1 MEKKIKFLFLLLCCL
16 INSPAIAQQMR
27 DVSRQE
33 ALSIVKMCF
42 NDQDVDYY
50 LCDDPVLNVMS
61 EGEKLSFLQ
70 SNAWIFFVDAEPM
83 KGWEHDCYIVS
94 IAKKIGKYQSPAS
107 LSTKFRLPPM
117 GNFSPLEVKNRY
129 GVRAFQKPYVKK
141 ATLTNEVK
149 SAAGRTYAVI
159 LSGGHNKYS
168 NYERYWN
175 DCSFVYQTLVNKYG
189 VPKNNISVVMSDGT
203 DPAADMHATTGGYKS
218 SPLDLDND
226 GQPDIQYAATR
237 ANVKN
242 VLSSLSQRIGK
253 DDHLFF
259 YVIDH
264 GGTRDN
270 NNQSYICLWNEEKLH
285 DYELADWLRPFN
297 EKSVYVNAVL
307 GQCFSGGF
315 IEELS
320 KVGCFV
326 AAASKGS
333 ESSWSCGDIPYDEFV
348 YHWTSAIN
356 EGNAFGQPIYSDV
369 DNNHRVTMEEAFNY
383 AYQHDRRRPME
394 NPQHKS
400 NPISVGEDLAF
411 NNLPEAVDLYIRDN
425 DEDTG
430 KEPNLTTEIFWN
442 SPDIWVR
449 NQKDTIKIHENPY
462 YSDNHMACLV
472 HVRVHNR
479 GKKDFNGEGKWVH
492 VYWAQASTGL
502 TIKAWKGR
510 ELYENHISGDHIR
523 AVSIPYIPAGKDG
536 EVFITWGIQEDMV
549 HYQSDNGT
557 EKHHY
562 CLIARILDS
571 PYDDS
576 YDPKKIYFDVLG
588 SNDIAQKNIS
598 IVSRRELSK
607 GISVFVRN
615 IYGNSHK
622 YSLEIRTPTEKDKLL
637 FTKANVKMKMA
648 KPIYKAWERGGL
660 QATDIV
666 YNPTAS
672 PYSVKLNSSSS
683 KLENIC
689 MNGAEF
695 EKVTMNFD
703 FHTSSTDS
711 NEKYTFDLIQKDETG
726 NIVGGETFI
735 VESPL
740 HSHQGIEITPIDLG
754 DGRYKLS
761 TDWQETDRI
770 LWTDAVGSDV
780 GTGNNI
786 TVTPTLTNNK
796 FSAIA
801 ISSQGE
807 MAQETITLES
817 KTGFKSISPTP
828 VEDFIDIELHNPIKT
843 ENAMLRIN
851 SLTQTGNF
859 LLSKH
864 IPLDAK
870 KIQFDVTSLPS
881 GIYVLTY
888 SVDNQI
894 VDSKKFSKK

>member
-1 MEKKIKFLFLLLCCL
+1 MKNIYINQVSSFLPNKPVGNEEMENYIGLIGGKPSRVRSIVLRQNGIKTRYYGLDKQHKMTHSNAQLAKEAAEGLFADKTIPENVTLLACATSTPDQLLPSHASMVHGELGNFPMEIFSSAGVCLTSLQALKICYSNILAGLHKKAVCVASELT
-16 INSPAIAQQMR
+16 SPALVSKFYDPEYEATHENPDKDPYMAFEKDFMR
-27 DVSRQE
+27 FM
-33 ALSIVKMCF
+33 L
-42 NDQDVDYY
+42 
-50 LCDDPVLNVMS
+50 
-61 EGEKLSFLQ
+61 
-70 SNAWIFFVDAEPM
+70 
-83 KGWEHDCYIVS
+83 
-94 IAKKIGKYQSPAS
+94 
-107 LSTKFRLPPM
+107 
-117 GNFSPLEVKNRY
+117 
-129 GVRAFQKPYVKK
+129 
-141 ATLTNEVK
+141 
-149 SAAGRTYAVI
+149 
-159 LSGGHNKYS
+159 
-168 NYERYWN
+168 
-175 DCSFVYQTLVNKYG
+175 
-189 VPKNNISVVMSDGT
+189 SDGAGAVLVQDHPEGNT
-203 DPAADMHATTGGYKS
+203 PLRIEWIEMTSYANELPTCMFMASELQADGRLKS
-218 SPLDLDND
+218 WKEFT
-226 GQPDIQYAATR
+226 PDEIKERGVLVGKQDIRHLKKFAIKYWVNHIETVLAKH
-237 ANVKN
+237 NVKPEEIN
-242 VLSSLSQRIGK
+242 CVIPHLSSMLFYDKLK
-253 DDHLFF
+253 DRAPE
-259 YVIDH
+259 Y
-264 GGTRDN
+264 
-270 NNQSYICLWNEEKLH
+270 
-285 DYELADWLRPFN
+285 
-297 EKSVYVNAVL
+297 
-307 GQCFSGGF
+307 
-315 IEELS
+315 
-320 KVGCFV
+320 
-326 AAASKGS
+326 
-333 ESSWSCGDIPYDEFV
+333 
-348 YHWTSAIN
+348 
-356 EGNAFGQPIYSDV
+356 
-369 DNNHRVTMEEAFNY
+369 
-383 AYQHDRRRPME
+383 
-394 NPQHKS
+394 PQYKS

-411 NNLPEAVDLYIRDN
+411 NNLPEAVDLYIKDN

-430 KEPNLTTEIFWN
+430 KEPNLTTKEFWK

-449 NQKDTIKIHENPY
+449 NQKDGIQEHENPY
-462 YSDNHMACLV
+462 YSDDHIACLV
-472 HVRVHNR
+472 YVRVHNR
-479 GKKDFNGEGKWVH
+479 GKEDFNGVGKWIH

-523 AVSIPYIPAGKDG
+523 AVPIPYIPAGEDR
-536 EVFITWGIQEDMV
+536 EVSITWGIQEDMV

-828 VEDFIDIELHNPIKT
+828 VEDFIDIELCSPVKSG
-843 ENAMLRIN
+843 NAVLRVN
-851 SLTQTGNF
+851 SLTQAGSI

-870 KIQFDVTSLPS
+870 KIQLNATSLPS

-888 SVDNQI
+888 FVDNQI
-894 VDSKKFSKK
+894 VDSRKFSKK

>member
-27 DVSRQE
+27 SVSKQE
-33 ALSIVKMCF
+33 AFSIVKSYF
-42 NDQDVDYY
+42 SGQDVDYY
-50 LCDDPVLNVMS
+50 YCDKPVFEVTDKDRYIYASQNNTW
-61 EGEKLSFLQ
+61 E
-70 SNAWIFFVDAEPM
+70 FFVDAEPM

-94 IAKKIGKYQSPAS
+94 IAKEIGEYLSPAP
-107 LSTKFRLPPM
+107 LLTKFRLPPM

-264 GGTRDN
+264 GGTRDE

-369 DNNHRVTMEEAFNY
+369 DNNHRVTMEEAFDY

-411 NNLPEAVDLYIRDN
+411 NNLPEAVDLYIKDN
-425 DEDTG
+425 NEDTG
-430 KEPNLTTEIFWN
+430 KEPNLTTKEFWK

-449 NQKDTIKIHENPY
+449 NKDDQIKEHENPY
-462 YSDNHMACLV
+462 YSPDHLACV
-472 HVRVHNR
+472 VYARIHNR
-479 GKKDFNGEGKWVH
+479 GKEDYKGGLWAH
-492 VYWAQASTGL
+492 VYWAKASTGL
-502 TIKAWKGR
+502 TVKAWKGK
-510 ELYENHISGDHIR
+510 ELYNNQYVTGQHLR
-523 AVSIPYIPAGKDG
+523 AVPIPEIKAGESKVIKVVWPLPG
-536 EVFITWGIQEDMV
+536 DMIG
-549 HYQSDNGT
+549 STGDNGT
-557 EKHHY
+557 EKHHF
-562 CLIARILDS
+562 CLTARILDTFD
-571 PYDDS
+571 DDS
-576 YDPKKIYFDVLG
+576 YDPKKTHFDVRG
-588 SNDIAQKNIS
+588 SNDIAQKNVS

-607 GISVFVRN
+607 GITVFVRN
-615 IYGNSHK
+615 IYGNNHK
-622 YSLEIRTPTEKDKLL
+622 YSLELRTSTEKDKLL

-660 QATDIV
+660 RATDIV

-703 FHTSSTDS
+703 FHTSSTDP

-735 VESPL
+735 VEAPL
-740 HSHQGIEITPIDLG
+740 HIHQGIEITPIDLG

-761 TDWQETDRI
+761 TDWQETDRV

-807 MAQETITLES
+807 MAQESITLES
-817 KTGFKSISPTP
+817 KTGFKSISPTL
-828 VEDFIDIELHNPIKT
+828 VEDFIDIELHCPVKSG
-843 ENAMLRIN
+843 NAVLRIN
-851 SLTQTGNF
+851 SLAQTGSI

-870 KIQFDVTSLPS
+870 KIQLDATSLPS

-894 VDSKKFSKK
+894 VDSRKFSKK

>member
-1 MEKKIKFLFLLLCCL
+1 MKKKATFLIVLLCCL
-16 INSPAIAQQMR
+16 INSPAIAQQLMR
-27 DVSRQE
+27 SVSKQE
-33 ALSIVKMCF
+33 AFSIVKSYF
-42 NDQDVDYY
+42 SGQDVDYY
-50 LCDDPVLNVMS
+50 YCDKPVFEVTDKDRYIYASQNNTW
-61 EGEKLSFLQ
+61 E
-70 SNAWIFFVDAEPM
+70 FFVDAEPM

-94 IAKKIGKYQSPAS
+94 IAKEIGEYLYPTP
-107 LSTKFRLPPM
+107 LLTKFRLPPM

-149 SAAGRTYAVI
+149 SAAEHTYAVI
-159 LSGGHNKYS
+159 LSGGHNKYCNS
-168 NYERYWN
+168 ERYWN

-189 VPKNNISVVMSDGT
+189 VPKNNIAVVMSDGT
-203 DPAADMHATTGGYKS
+203 NPAEDMRLTTGGYKS

-226 GQPDIQYAATR
+226 GRPDIQYAATR

-242 VLSSLSQRIGK
+242 VLSNFSQRIEK

-264 GGTRDN
+264 GGTRDE

-297 EKSVYVNAVL
+297 DKQVYVNAVL

-315 IEELS
+315 VEELTN
-320 KVGCFV
+320 VGCVV
-326 AAASKGS
+326 ATAS
-333 ESSWSCGDIPYDEFV
+333 ESDKSSYSCQDIPYDEFV

-356 EGNAFGQPIYSDV
+356 GADAFGKLVSSDV
-369 DNNHRVTMEEAFNY
+369 DNNNRVTMEEAFMY
-383 AYQHDRRRPME
+383 AKQKDCAPEH
-394 NPQHKS
+394 PQYKS

-411 NNLPEAVDLYIRDN
+411 NNLPEAVDLYIKDN

-430 KEPNLTTEIFWN
+430 KEPNLTTKEFWK

-449 NQKDTIKIHENPY
+449 NKDDQIKEHENPY
-462 YSDNHMACLV
+462 YSPDHLACV
-472 HVRVHNR
+472 VYARIHNR
-479 GKKDFNGEGKWVH
+479 GKEDYKGGLWAH
-492 VYWAQASTGL
+492 VYWAKASTGL
-502 TIKAWKGR
+502 TVKAWKGK
-510 ELYENHISGDHIR
+510 ELYNNQYVTGQHLR
-523 AVSIPYIPAGKDG
+523 AVPIPEIKAGESKVIKVVWPLPG
-536 EVFITWGIQEDMV
+536 DMIG
-549 HYQSDNGT
+549 STGDNGT
-557 EKHHY
+557 EKHHF
-562 CLIARILDS
+562 CLTARILDTFD
-571 PYDDS
+571 DDS
-576 YDPKKIYFDVLG
+576 YDPKKTHFDVRG
-588 SNDIAQKNIS
+588 SNDIAQKNVS

-615 IYGNSHK
+615 IYGNNHT
-622 YSLEIRTPTEKDKLL
+622 YSLEFQAPTEKDKLL
-637 FTKANVKMKMA
+637 FSKANVKMKMA
-648 KPIYKAWERGGL
+648 KPIYKAWKRGGL
-660 QATDIV
+660 RATDIV
-666 YNPTAS
+666 YNPTVS
-672 PYSVKLNSSSS
+672 PYSVKLNSPNS

-703 FHTSSTDS
+703 FHTPSSEP
-711 NEKYTFDLIQKDETG
+711 NEKYTFDLVQKDETG

-735 VESPL
+735 VEAPL
-740 HSHQGIEITPIDLG
+740 HYRQGIEITPIDLG
-754 DGRYKLS
+754 DGKYKLS
-761 TDWQETDRI
+761 TDCQETDRV

-807 MAQETITLES
+807 MAQESITLES

>member
-1 MEKKIKFLFLLLCCL
+1 M
-16 INSPAIAQQMR
+16 
-27 DVSRQE
+27 DT
-33 ALSIVKMCF
+33 CF
-42 NDQDVDYY
+42 
-50 LCDDPVLNVMS
+50 
-61 EGEKLSFLQ
+61 
-70 SNAWIFFVDAEPM
+70 
-83 KGWEHDCYIVS
+83 
-94 IAKKIGKYQSPAS
+94 
-107 LSTKFRLPPM
+107 
-117 GNFSPLEVKNRY
+117 
-129 GVRAFQKPYVKK
+129 
-141 ATLTNEVK
+141 
-149 SAAGRTYAVI
+149 
-159 LSGGHNKYS
+159 
-168 NYERYWN
+168 
-175 DCSFVYQTLVNKYG
+175 
-189 VPKNNISVVMSDGT
+189 
-203 DPAADMHATTGGYKS
+203 
-218 SPLDLDND
+218 
-226 GQPDIQYAATR
+226 
-237 ANVKN
+237 
-242 VLSSLSQRIGK
+242 
-253 DDHLFF
+253 
-259 YVIDH
+259 
-264 GGTRDN
+264 
-270 NNQSYICLWNEEKLH
+270 
-285 DYELADWLRPFN
+285 
-297 EKSVYVNAVL
+297 
-307 GQCFSGGF
+307 
-315 IEELS
+315 
-320 KVGCFV
+320 
-326 AAASKGS
+326 
-333 ESSWSCGDIPYDEFV
+333 
-348 YHWTSAIN
+348 
-356 EGNAFGQPIYSDV
+356 
-369 DNNHRVTMEEAFNY
+369 
-383 AYQHDRRRPME
+383 
-394 NPQHKS
+394 
-400 NPISVGEDLAF
+400 
-411 NNLPEAVDLYIRDN
+411 
-425 DEDTG
+425 
-430 KEPNLTTEIFWN
+430 
-442 SPDIWVR
+442 
-449 NQKDTIKIHENPY
+449 
-462 YSDNHMACLV
+462 
-472 HVRVHNR
+472 
-479 GKKDFNGEGKWVH
+479 
-492 VYWAQASTGL
+492 YWAQASTGL

-523 AVSIPYIPAGKDG
+523 AVPIPYIPAGEDR
-536 EVFITWGIQEDMV
+536 EVSITWGIQEDMV

-828 VEDFIDIELHNPIKT
+828 VEDFIDIELCSPVKSG
-843 ENAMLRIN
+843 NAVLRVN
-851 SLTQTGNF
+851 SLTQAGSI

-870 KIQFDVTSLPS
+870 KIQLNATSLPS

-888 SVDNQI
+888 FVDNQI
-894 VDSKKFSKK
+894 VDSRKFSKK